1 MSKQFTTL
9 YDDVSPLFQDVL
21 KFILI
26 QDPVKIATGF
36 TVGMFVTDFFK
47 RLIDTVVKPLIFI
60 VLAKFSETGFVYKVA
75 GQSFNIG
82 SLITELVVF
91 FVFMIVFYYGFV
103 GPIDGLKSKYN
114 IDQKTADCPYC
125 KSIINPTAT
134 RCPSCTSQLSS

>member
-60 VLAKFSETGFVYKVA
+60 VLAKFSETGFVYTVS

>member
-1 MSKQFTTL
+1 MSKQFTAL
-9 YDDVSPLFQDVL
+9 YDDVSPLFQNVL

-26 QDPVKIATGF
+26 QDPVRIATGF

-60 VLAKFSETGFVYKVA
+60 VLAKFSETGFVYKVS

-91 FVFMIVFYYGFV
+91 FVFMVVFYYGFV
-103 GPIDGLKSKYN
+103 GPIDGLKQKYN